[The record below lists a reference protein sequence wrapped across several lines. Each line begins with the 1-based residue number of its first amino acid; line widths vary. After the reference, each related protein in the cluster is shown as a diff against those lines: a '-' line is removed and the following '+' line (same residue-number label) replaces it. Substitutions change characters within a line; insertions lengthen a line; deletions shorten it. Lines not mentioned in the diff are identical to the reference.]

1 MKVEIEDDQCAGCE
15 FNGDGRISREQQG
28 RRSEQRIP
36 NLDGAPETI
45 SSKRNERDGT
55 HTKPPVKSTNLID
68 ILIEHVMSD
77 FFDEVQRRTTYRVA
91 AAYFISA
98 GFIGIRVT

>member
-1 MKVEIEDDQCAGCE
+1 VDFNVGFNRSTWMKVEIEDDQCAGCE

-68 ILIEHVMSD
+68 ILPLITVWLQ
-77 FFDEVQRRTTYRVA
+77 VRVLPGPPTKSVG
-91 AAYFISA
+91 Y
-98 GFIGIRVT
+98 

>member
-36 NLDGAPETI
+36 NLDG
-45 SSKRNERDGT
+45 
-55 HTKPPVKSTNLID
+55 V
-68 ILIEHVMSD
+68 
-77 FFDEVQRRTTYRVA
+77 
-91 AAYFISA
+91 
-98 GFIGIRVT
+98 